1 MTIDFGARRGLRA
14 LVLFTTITLAVA
26 VVADAAG
33 AAPRVRRRRVQSPP
47 PAELGATWLADQITQ
62 NGGFIESFGAPDVTD
77 TAYAVLGLHAAKI
90 GGAAS
95 NAAITFLEAHL
106 GTDLQGSDGRDAPGA
121 LADDILAATAAGAD
135 PYHFGGTAPA
145 NDLVARLLLTQR
157 GSGPDAGLFGTQDP
171 TFDGTFRQGLA
182 LAALEAA
189 RVPDRDPRIKAGL
202 NWLTQQQCANGLF
215 QAYRAPTATACDPA
229 DPTTFTGP
237 DTNSTGMALQGLAAW
252 HKKPMRLRA
261 IRSLHSIQN
270 ADGGFG
276 FVAAAGEPSDPDS
289 TALVIQGL
297 VAYASK
303 PTKAMWKKP
312 AGTPL
317 SALQSFQL
325 VCADGTSNDG
335 AFFFP
340 GSRTPN
346 VFATVQAVPAAALA
360 ALPLHASSNLG
371 PPLNPLCVA

>member
-1 MTIDFGARRGLRA
+1 MTADSGARRGLRA
-14 LVLFTTITLAVA
+14 LVLFTTITLAIAVA
-26 VVADAAG
+26 ADAAG
-33 AAPRVRRRRVQSPP
+33 ATPRVRRRTVQSRAS
-47 PAELGATWLADQITQ
+47 AELGATWLADQITQ

-95 NAAITFLEAHL
+95 DAAITFLEGHL
-106 GTDLQGSDGRDAPGA
+106 GTDLQGSDGHDAPGA
-121 LADDILAATAAGAD
+121 LAEDILAATAAGAD

-145 NDLVARLLLTQR
+145 NNLVDRLLLTQR
-157 GSGPDAGLFGTQDP
+157 STGSDAGLFGTQDP

-189 RVPDRDPRIKAGL
+189 RVPARDPRVNGGL
-202 NWLTQQQCANGLF
+202 AWLTHQQCANGLF

-229 DPTTFTGP
+229 DPATFTGP

-252 HKKPMRLRA
+252 HKKTKRLQA
-261 IRSLHSIQN
+261 IKSLHDVQN

-276 FVAAAGEPSDPDS
+276 FVAAAGQPSDPDS

-312 AGTPL
+312 GGTPL

-325 VCADGTSNDG
+325 GCADGADNNG

-346 VFATVQAVPAAALA
+346 VFATVQAAPAAALA
-360 ALPLHASSNLG
+360 ALPLRSSSNLG
-371 PPLNPLCVA
+371 PPLNPLCAG